1 VLCPSNPYLS
11 IDPVLAVPGMRAALR
26 AARVPVIAVSP
37 LIGGKAVKGPTAK
50 IMHELGLAATIDAV
64 VAHYGALIDAYVVDH
79 ADAAAAAALGIEFAV
94 TNTLMRTLA
103 DRERVAASA
112 LELAGSLRARQ
123 ISQVGL
129 RAS

>member
-1 VLCPSNPYLS
+1 
-11 IDPVLAVPGMRAALR
+11 MRAALR

-50 IMHELGLAATIDAV
+50 IMRELGVAATIDAV
-64 VAHYGALIDAYVVDH
+64 AAHYGPLVDAYVIDH

-94 TNTLMRTLA
+94 TNTSMRTLD

-112 LELAGSLRARQ
+112 LELAQSMRARRVLQ
-123 ISQVGL
+123 TDRRVS
-129 RAS
+129 